1 MSRLRV
7 SPATLTITV
16 LVGLSTATLYACDD
30 TPVADRT
37 TALSAARADV
47 EVPGQHREY
56 GVPVRVGNAR
66 ARTYVVLDERAG
78 GTPLEIG
85 VALDGDALEGLPAP
99 MPTQGHFDFQFYNVD
114 RATRDGIDPTR
125 MSEAEYAARSA
136 AFPSAPEVPPFYV
149 PLVMPGTPP
158 RAEARMGMHW
168 GDVRSPELQVIV
180 GNPTAYRPFTTTFF
194 RGSWDGRFIFDE
206 PMITRDFLLARRAA
220 QAPAERDSVMALPT
234 AASYTPAGFHPAG
247 YHVGWDEQAREY
259 RVGLTA
265 LVRHD

>member
-30 TPVADRT
+30 TPVANRT

-47 EVPGQHREY
+47 ESPGQHREY

-66 ARTYVVLDERAG
+66 ARTYVVLDERVG

-99 MPTQGHFDFQFYNVD
+99 MPMPPGGDMNHEDSHRFELPLPARHGTPYRFVELDWNPGGHGYPYTQGHFDFHFYNVD
-114 RATRDGIDPTR
+114 RATRDAIDPAR

-136 AFPSAPEVPPFYV
+136 AFPGAPEVPPFYV

-158 RAEARMGMHW
+158 RAVARMGMHW

-180 GNPTAYRPFTTTFF
+180 GNPTGYRPFTTTFF
-194 RGSWDGRFIFDE
+194 RGSWDGRFIFD
-206 PMITRDFLLARRAA
+206 
-220 QAPAERDSVMALPT
+220 
-234 AASYTPAGFHPAG
+234 
-247 YHVGWDEQAREY
+247 
-259 RVGLTA
+259 
-265 LVRHD
+265 